1 MKNPTTEVGLA
12 QAILLHSPNN
22 FRVIQLIR
30 EQEKTDNG
38 FSGKHIIDSICKDV
52 RLEDFRS
59 DRKACARHIAVCLD
73 DFVFAEFN
81 TTLVDLICE
90 SAMVLRINPK
100 QFFSNV
106 KLFDEFRKKYG
117 NRTLPYIDKEVMS
130 IKDLEYSFSH
140 LYKK

>member
-22 FRVIQLIR
+22 FRVVQLIR

-38 FSGKHIIDSICKDV
+38 FSGKHIVDSICKDV
-52 RLEDFRS
+52 RLEDFRA
-59 DRKACARHIAVCLD
+59 DRKACAD
-73 DFVFAEFN
+73 SVFAEFN
-81 TTLVDLICE
+81 TTLVDLVCE

-106 KLFDEFRKKYG
+106 QLFDEFRKQYG